1 MKDIS
6 PAYIPAAIEFA
17 AVATEISV
25 FFEKVKSFEK
35 TDFLQRTAKLLA
47 LLYLKTSML
56 ADIEPQS
63 DEELEDFVTEQDYD
77 IVRQNISKLL
87 GENDIY
93 LETFH
98 PDMPLSD
105 TPIAVFISEDIA
117 DIYQDLKNFAL
128 RYQIGNEAVM
138 NDALAV
144 CRINFR
150 EFWGQK
156 LVNCLRAIHNII
168 FNA

>member
-6 PAYIPAAIEFA
+6 PAYTPAAIEFA
-17 AVATEISV
+17 AVATETSV
-25 FFEKVKSFEK
+25 FFEKAKSFEK

-56 ADIEPQS
+56 PDIELQS
-63 DEELEDFVTEQDYD
+63 DEELEDFVTEQDYEF
-77 IVRQNISKLL
+77 IHQSIGELL
-87 GENDIY
+87 GENDTY

-128 RYQIGNEAVM
+128 RYQIGNEEVM

-168 FNA
+168 MN